1 MLGIKGFSNVL
12 RATKNYAYLLL
23 VSMFFLIF
31 SYANAQQTITSQV
44 KLDTITA
51 SSVKWNLQNCIDYAK
66 KNNVQLN
73 TLRYNQQTAQ
83 QQYYLS
89 KAAVLPSLTGSVS
102 QTTGHG
108 NVQDALSGKYNSQ
121 ITSSG
126 NYGVSSSW
134 TLYQGGYL
142 KTDIQQKNLSV
153 ESANLS
159 VIAQENDITLQ
170 ITQYYLNVLLDKE
183 SIVYNENVVGT
194 SQAQLD
200 QAVRRLAAGSIAQK
214 DVAQFRSQLANDK
227 YNLITAQNAKRQD
240 LLTLKQILVLPPSV
254 TFDIAE
260 PDTIVS
266 KKAIP
271 SLDEVRDYALKNRPE
286 VKNSQMQIDI
296 ANLGLTKAKSGYKPT
311 IMASGSIGSSYL
323 NGNPGYFTQLNNSFN
338 QQLGLTLSVPIF
350 TKRQNK
356 TNVEEAKINIEQA
369 KINQLDIKNTL
380 ALNVE
385 KYYINAVN
393 AQNQFSAAEEAFKYN
408 QETYRIANEQLKLG
422 VSNMVDFLQQ
432 KELYV
437 QALQQFIQ
445 AKYNAALTIE
455 IYEFY
460 NGQQVK
466 L

>member
-1 MLGIKGFSNVL
+1 MLRIKKYIINEM
-12 RATKNYAYLLL
+12 TKNTLPITIGLCLSVFL
-23 VSMFFLIF
+23 VIPVF
-31 SYANAQQTITSQV
+31 AQ
-44 KLDTITA
+44 DTTKT
-51 SSVKWNLQNCIDYAK
+51 SVKWDLQTCLDSAK

-73 TLRYNQQTAQ
+73 RLRYNQQTAQ

-89 KAAVLPSLTGSVS
+89 KSAVLPNLNGSLGQTVGHANAQNPITGDYGS
-102 QTTGHG
+102 
-108 NVQDALSGKYNSQ
+108 K

-126 NYGVSSSW
+126 SYGVTSAW
-134 TLYQGGYL
+134 TLYQGGSL
-142 KTDIQQKNLSV
+142 RTDTKQKNLAI

-159 VIAQENDITLQ
+159 ILAEENDITLQ
-170 ITQYYLNVLLDKE
+170 ITQYYLNILLDKE
-183 SIVYNENVVGT
+183 SIVYQENVVST

-240 LLTLKQILVLPPSV
+240 LLTLKQVLQLTPSV
-254 TFDIAE
+254 NFDIVE

-271 SLDEVRDYALKNRPE
+271 ALDQVRDFALKNRPE
-286 VKNSQMQIDI
+286 VINSQMQIDI
-296 ANLGLTKAKSGYKPT
+296 ANLDLAKAKSGYKPT
-311 IMASGSIGSSYL
+311 ISASGFIGSSYL
-323 NGNPGYFTQLNNSFN
+323 NGTPGYFTQVSNAFN
-338 QQLGLTLSVPIF
+338 QQLGLSATIPIF
-350 TKRQNK
+350 TRRQNK
-356 TNVEEAKINIEQA
+356 TNVAEAKISIEQA
-369 KINQLDIKNTL
+369 KINQMDTKNTL

-385 KYYINAVN
+385 KYYINAIN
-393 AQNQFSAAEEAFKYN
+393 AQNQFDAAAEAFKYN

-432 KELYV
+432 KELYI
-437 QALQQFIQ
+437 QALQQFVQ

-455 IYEFY
+455 IYQFY